1 MVKSE
6 TLKHPSSLN
15 NRAVGRPGTTVNKI
29 KADTPYEFTG
39 KNMTPFGGLLP
50 MAALLEKLEFN
61 RVIETTLTVKRRE
74 RKFTIYQY
82 VLAILIGLF
91 IGLNRLSH
99 LAAIARD
106 KMVLGI
112 LHVEALPHITS
123 FWRFIRAFH
132 SFNEGQLLSVNH
144 QTMGRV
150 WQSANIKLTHITL
163 DHDTTVNTLYGHQQ
177 GARKGYN
184 PKHKGKRSYQP
195 ILTFIAETGE
205 YFCGKQ
211 RPGDTM
217 SGEEIGKYIER
228 CFKQLPPGVTSVTNR
243 ADAGFYCKQAVEAF
257 EGNNSF
263 YIIAADLTPAMRREL
278 EKALWHKTP
287 ECDGVT
293 EFWYRP
299 QGWPEER
306 KFNAIRYQKELKDK
320 QPTLFELPEYAYRV
334 FVTNLAGKPKHNIDC
349 YDGRASAENLI
360 EEANNDAGVAAVPS
374 GNFITNKS
382 FFQLAMLAY
391 NLNRWL
397 HLFALKQGEEY
408 QKTTLRIFRLHF
420 LFIAAKIVHG
430 ARSLRIKFS
439 EDFRFTKQFHAL
451 MERLKRIQYVKGIW
465 KPVVAAPF
473 VYLN

>member
-1 MVKSE
+1 MVKSK
-6 TLKHPSSLN
+6 TSKQLPNLN
-15 NRAVGRPGTTVNKI
+15 NRAVGRPGATVNKI
-29 KADTPYEFTG
+29 KADTRYEFTG

-50 MAALLEKLEFN
+50 MAALLEKLTFKT
-61 RVIETTLTVKRRE
+61 VIETTLTVKRQE

-123 FWRFIRAFH
+123 FWRFIRTFH
-132 SFNEGQLLSVNH
+132 IFNEGQLLSVNH
-144 QTMGRV
+144 QMMGRV

-195 ILTFIAETGE
+195 VLTFIAETGE

-217 SGEEIGKYIER
+217 SGEEIGTYIER

-243 ADAGFYCKQAVEAF
+243 ADAGFYCQQAVMAF
-257 EGNNSF
+257 ERNKSF
-263 YIIAADLTPAMRREL
+263 YIIAADLTSAMRREL
-278 EKALWHKTP
+278 EKAAWRKIP
-287 ECDGVT
+287 DCDGVT
-293 EFWYRP
+293 EFQYRP
-299 QGWPEER
+299 QGWPEEK
-306 KFNAIRYQKELKDK
+306 KFNAIRYPKESKDE
-320 QPTLFELPEYAYRV
+320 QPTLFELPEYTYRV
-334 FVTNLAGKPKHNIDC
+334 FVTNLSGKTKSNIDC

-408 QKTTLRIFRLHF
+408 KKTTLRLFRLHF
-420 LFIAAKIVHG
+420 LFIAAKLVRG

-439 EDFRFTKQFHAL
+439 EDFRFTSHFHAL
-451 MERLKRIQYVKGIW
+451 MERLKRIQYVKGKW
-465 KPVVAAPF
+465 KPVVVAPF
-473 VYLN
+473 VYLS

>member
-1 MVKSE
+1 MVKSK
-6 TLKHPSSLN
+6 TLRQLPNQN

-29 KADTPYEFTG
+29 KADTRYEFTG
-39 KNMTPFGGLLP
+39 RNMTPFGGLLP

-61 RVIETTLTVKRRE
+61 RIIETTLTVKRQE
-74 RKFTIYQY
+74 RKFTLYQY

-91 IGLNRLSH
+91 IGLNRLSQ
-99 LAAIARD
+99 LAAIAKD

-112 LHVEALPHITS
+112 LNVEALPHITS
-123 FWRFIRAFH
+123 FWRFIKAFH
-132 SFNEGQLLSVNH
+132 IFNEGQLLSVNH
-144 QTMGRV
+144 QMMRRV
-150 WQSANIKLTHITL
+150 WQSANIKLTHITF

-195 ILTFIAETGE
+195 VLTFIAETGE

-211 RPGDTM
+211 RPGDSM
-217 SGEEIGKYIER
+217 SGEEIAQYIER

-243 ADAGFYCKQAVEAF
+243 ADAGFYCKQAIAAF
-257 EGNNSF
+257 EGNKSF
-263 YIIAADLTPAMRREL
+263 YIIAADLTSALRREL
-278 EKALWHKTP
+278 EKAAWRKAP
-287 ECDGVT
+287 ECDGVA

-299 QGWPEER
+299 QGWPEEK
-306 KFNAIRYQKELKDK
+306 KFNAIRYQQASKDK
-320 QPTLFELPEYAYRV
+320 QPTLFELPEYTYRV
-334 FVTNLAGKPKHNIDC
+334 FVTNLADKPKHNIDC

-360 EEANNDAGVAAVPS
+360 EEANNDAGVTAVPS

-382 FFQLAMLAY
+382 FFQLAMIAY

-408 QKTTLRIFRLHF
+408 KKRTLRLFRMHF
-420 LFIAAKIVHG
+420 LFIAAKIVRG
-430 ARSLRIKFS
+430 AHSLKIKFS

>member
-1 MVKSE
+1 
-6 TLKHPSSLN
+6 
-15 NRAVGRPGTTVNKI
+15 
-29 KADTPYEFTG
+29 
-39 KNMTPFGGLLP
+39 MTPFGGLLP

-61 RVIETTLTVKRRE
+61 TVIETTLTVKRQA

-91 IGLNRLSH
+91 FGLNRISH
-99 LAAIARD
+99 FAAIARD

-112 LHVEALPHITS
+112 LNVQALPHITS

-132 SFNEGQLLSVNH
+132 IFNEGQLLSVNH
-144 QTMGRV
+144 QMMGRV

-184 PKHKGKRSYQP
+184 PKHKGKKSYQP
-195 ILTFIAETGE
+195 VLTFIVETGE
-205 YFCGKQ
+205 YLYGKQ

-217 SGEEIGKYIER
+217 SGEEIGNYIDR
-228 CFKQLPPGVTSVTNR
+228 CFKHLPPGVSSITNR
-243 ADAGFYCKQAVEAF
+243 ADAGFYCKQAVAAF
-257 EGNNSF
+257 ERNKGS
-263 YIIAADLTPAMRREL
+263 YIIAADLTSAMRREL
-278 EKALWHKTP
+278 EKAAWRKTP
-287 ECDGVT
+287 DCDGVT

-299 QGWPEER
+299 QGWPEEK
-306 KFNAIRYQKELKDK
+306 KFNAIRYKKESKDK
-320 QPTLFELPEYAYRV
+320 QPTLFELQEYTYRV
-334 FVTNLAGKPKHNIDC
+334 FVTNLAGKPKNNIDW

-382 FFQLAMLAY
+382 FFQLAMTAY

-408 QKTTLRIFRLHF
+408 KKRTLRIFRIHF
-420 LFIAAKIVHG
+420 LFIAAKIVRG
-430 ARSLRIKFS
+430 AHSLKIKFS
-439 EDFRFTKQFHAL
+439 EDFRFTRQFHSL
-451 MERLKRIQYVKGIW
+451 MERLKRIQCVKGVF

-473 VYLN
+473 VYLS